1 MAHVFGKSKESRER
15 YWREHIRT
23 CEASGKSIA
32 QYCRDIGV
40 STPQYHWWKREL
52 KRRGGKRISA
62 PLFAE
67 VRPAFDVPPAEPP
80 VLEVVLAQNR
90 VVRVP
95 RGFDA
100 VTLSAVVHVLE
111 NLSC

>member
-23 CEASGKSIA
+23 CEASGTSIV
-32 QYCRDIGV
+32 QYCRDTGI
-40 STPQYHWWKREL
+40 SAPQYHWWKREL
-52 KRRGGKRISA
+52 KRRGGKRIGA
-62 PLFAE
+62 PLFVE
-67 VRPAFDVPPAEPP
+67 VRAACDVADAPA
-80 VLEVVLAQNR
+80 LEVVLAHNR

-100 VTLSAVVHVLE
+100 VTLSAVVQVLE
-111 NLSC
+111 GLGC